1 MQNGR
6 LRPNLMNLLKE
17 DSKFSRG
24 STARRFNLLA
34 AKLISELVDNCLGPG
49 GMEKMFIDI
58 LGEVTITKDGAT
70 FLRKIDVEHPAAK
83 LLIEAS
89 NAVDNE
95 VGDGTTSVV
104 VFAGALIKKTEEILE
119 LGISPTTILDGY
131 LRGLDYSLEIL
142 NSIKF
147 NFSNSDRKTME
158 KIASTTIG
166 SKQIVHAIANTS
178 RYKIAELLVEA
189 VTCITDYSNNYVDVD
204 DIKFEEKI
212 GSMSEVQLIKGIA
225 IDKTIDTSSMPRLIR
240 HAKILLLDLD
250 LDDQSPKTE
259 MKIMIDQPNQIA
271 QFTERRREI
280 LLHTVDKVIATGANV
295 VISRKGINVI
305 AQSKLARA
313 GILSIRRVKEND
325 ILWIKKATHAIIV
338 RDIETMKSENL
349 GYGEMVSEKI
359 LGDERMVFIEG
370 CRNPKS
376 VTILIRANSKR
387 YLDEYRRSLMDVIFC
402 LRNYILSPRLVAGG
416 GATEMIIA
424 SIIRQRS
431 YLYQGKE
438 QIVLNKFAEALEE
451 VPLTIARNV
460 GMDKIDTL
468 TKLRSKYSKFERNL
482 SDMGYTSI
490 KKWFGIDGVNREV
503 SDTLSCNIIELAQVK
518 EQVLKSAVEVV
529 VMLLR
534 VDDVVMAKPEMQMHT
549 HRDGTAH
556 SHARGDKKHEHGEYF
571 DRLGNSQRPS
581 HHYY

>member
-6 LRPNLMNLLKE
+6 LRPDLMSLLKE

-24 STARRFNLLA
+24 YTARRFNLLA

-58 LGEVTITKDGAT
+58 MGEVTITKDGAT

-104 VFAGALIKKTEEILE
+104 VFAGALIRKTEEMLE
-119 LGISPTTILDGY
+119 LGISPSTILDGY

-147 NFSNSDRKTME
+147 NFRNSDRKIME
-158 KIASTTIG
+158 KIAYTTIG
-166 SKQIVHAIANTS
+166 SKQIVHAIANTTG
-178 RYKIAELLVEA
+178 YKIAELLVEA
-189 VTCITDYSNNYVDVD
+189 ITCITDYSNNYVDID

-212 GSMSEVQLIKGIA
+212 GSASEVQLIKGIA
-225 IDKTIDTSSMPRLIR
+225 IDKTIDTSSMPKLIR

-259 MKIMIDQPNQIA
+259 MNIMIEQPTQIV
-271 QFTERRREI
+271 QFTERRRD
-280 LLHTVDKVIATGANV
+280 LLLNTVDKVIATGASV
-295 VISRKGINVI
+295 VISRKGINQL
-305 AQSKLARA
+305 AQCKLARA

-325 ILWIKKATHAIIV
+325 ILWINKSTHAIIV
-338 RDIETMKSENL
+338 RDIDDMKSENL
-349 GYGEMVSEKI
+349 GYGEIVYEKI
-359 LGDERMVFIEG
+359 MGDERMVLIEG
-370 CRNPKS
+370 CKNPKS
-376 VTILIRANSKR
+376 ITILIRANSKR
-387 YLDEYRRSLMDVIFC
+387 YLDEYRRSLMDGIFC
-402 LRNYILSPRLVAGG
+402 LRNYILNPQLVAGG

-424 SIIRQRS
+424 SIIKQKS
-431 YLYQGKE
+431 YLHQGKE

-460 GMDKIDTL
+460 GMDEIETL
-468 TKLRSKYSKFERNL
+468 TKLRSKYSKFERKL
-482 SDMGYTSI
+482 SAKRYTSI
-490 KKWFGIDGVNREV
+490 KKWFGIDGTNRKV
-503 SDTLSCNIIELAQVK
+503 TNMITSNIIELAQVK
-518 EQVLKSAVEVV
+518 KQVLNSAVEVV

-549 HRDGTAH
+549 HCDGTTH
-556 SHARGDKKHEHGEYF
+556 SHERGDKKHEHGEYF
-571 DRLGNSQRPS
+571 DRLGKSQRPS